1 MKRILFFLLI
11 ALPSALPAAMHHDK
25 TRVGCLGPFAMKPAD
40 FSGALELVSTNLPP
54 QWKVFSMTESWRLSN
69 STLRVEGLMAMD
81 RRNDSPFLN
90 LGEVVLSRWGRCG
103 HLLREEMTLHDIS
116 LTPWALG
123 ALRDWGRGKPGVGGW
138 GLLAE
143 DFIQGSLSFHSAVS
157 LTPLTGM
164 LRYEALR
171 LEYESNAFIEVDA
184 RLVGCRD
191 PDLNKAAR
199 RLVTNL
205 PNFAKLLK
213 GKITPGMPQPREINL
228 RAGARW
234 TNLNLAA
241 YLDRFDVAQVQL
253 VRNHPA
259 LPSRFRLE
267 GSAKGSLKVLALS
280 LSLDKAVLELAPFGR
295 SELTFQARYFLTGA
309 TRGAAITGFKL
320 KIVEA
325 GGGEWGW
332 KILATLFRTNEA
344 GARVQAVDL
353 IKRRKEFQKI
363 PAAWQTPLLQLFTVE
378 KRTLVFR
385 LRENMVIPLK
395 RKGGM
400 KDVTKVIVVE

>member
-1 MKRILFFLLI
+1 MRRMIPILLL
-11 ALPSALPAAMHHDK
+11 ALSCPLAAAMHHGQP
-25 TRVGCLGPFAMKPAD
+25 RVGCLGPFPMKPVD
-40 FSGALELVSTNLPP
+40 FSGAVDLVSTNLPP

-90 LGEVVLSRWGRCG
+90 LGEVVLSRWGGCG
-103 HLLREEMTLHDIS
+103 RLLREEMTLRDMS

-123 ALRDWGRGKPGVGGW
+123 ALRDWGRGKPGVEGW
-138 GLLAE
+138 GPLA
-143 DFIQGSLSFHSAVS
+143 DDLIQGNLTFHSAVS
-157 LTPLTGM
+157 LVPLTGE

-171 LEYESNAFIEVDA
+171 LEYGSNAFLEVDA

-191 PDLNKAAR
+191 ADLNKAAR

-205 PNFAKLLK
+205 PNFSKLLK
-213 GKITPGMPQPREINL
+213 GKVTPGMPQPREINL
-228 RAGARW
+228 RAQARW
-234 TNLNLAA
+234 TNLNLGA
-241 YLDRFDVAQVQL
+241 YLDRFDAAQVQL
-253 VRNHPA
+253 VRSHPA
-259 LPSRFRLE
+259 LPPRFRLE

-280 LSLDKAVLELAPFGR
+280 LSLDKAVLEIAPFGR
-295 SELTFQARYFLTGA
+295 SELKFQARYFLTGPN
-309 TRGAAITGFKL
+309 RGAAITGFHL
-320 KIVEA
+320 KIEEA

-344 GARVQAVDL
+344 GARVQAVDF

-363 PAAWQTPLLQLFTVE
+363 PAAWQTPLLRLFTVE

-395 RKGGM
+395 RKGGV
-400 KDVTKVIVVE
+400 KDVTNVIAVE